1 MKPIIPGVS
10 CFTGLLAGRVYV
22 IEDSDGL
29 TLIDTGIMLAAARIL
44 KQLRAAGFQ
53 PGDVKRI
60 LITHAHPD
68 HAGGLPKLKA
78 ETGAEVMASAL
89 EKPVLLGEVPILRPE
104 KRLRPPAVR
113 LKPAPVDRVLEDGEM
128 ILEVMGGLQALH
140 TPGHAPGHLAF
151 WNPGRRILFC
161 GDVIFNMTG
170 MGLPWAIFTVDM
182 AENKRS
188 IRRLASLEPE
198 VVCFGHGNPLMHNTA
213 VVLRAFAEKVG
224 A

>member
-1 MKPIIPGVS
+1 MKSIIPSVS
-10 CFTGLLAGRVYV
+10 YFTGLLAGRVYA
-22 IEDSDGL
+22 IEDPDGL
-29 TLIDTGIMLAAARIL
+29 TLIDTGISLAAARIL

-104 KRLRPPAVR
+104 RRLRPPAVR
-113 LKPAPVDRVLEDGEM
+113 LKPAPVDRVLEDSEM

-140 TPGHAPGHLAF
+140 TPGHAPGHLSF
-151 WNPGRRILFC
+151 WHPGKRILFC
-161 GDVIFNMTG
+161 GDVIFNLTG
-170 MGLPWAIFTVDM
+170 LALPWRVFTVDM
-182 AENKRS
+182 AEDKRS

-198 VVCFGHGNPLMHNTA
+198 VVCFGHGNPLTSSTA
-213 VVLRAFAEKVG
+213 SALRAFAEKVG
-224 A
+224 V